1 MLIAAGIGVVVGI
14 GLSLNLSPIA
24 MQVVTLVGV
33 STLAIIEAVSW
44 VAEESSFFPESNKDG
59 R

>member
-33 STLAIIEAVSW
+33 STLAIIEAVS
-44 VAEESSFFPESNKDG
+44 
-59 R
+59 